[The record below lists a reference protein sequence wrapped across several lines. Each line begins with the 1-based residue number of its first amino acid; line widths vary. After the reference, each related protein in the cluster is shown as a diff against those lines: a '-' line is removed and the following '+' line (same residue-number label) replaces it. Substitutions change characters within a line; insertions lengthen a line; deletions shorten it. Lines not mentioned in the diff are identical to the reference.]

1 MSFVEEPVS
10 VGGVKGVTFSDPEVR
25 RCPFPTYHQLRA
37 ECPVYQD
44 PVSGNYVLTRYEDV
58 RRAVLNKS
66 LSAKTGVIQTRKSS
80 ISDQVD
86 RMYEEQGYLPVDTLV
101 TNDPPS
107 HRHFRVL
114 VDKAFTRE
122 KVTGLD
128 PQIEASVAELIE
140 SFADEPEIDF
150 FERFAMRLPMTV
162 FTDILGTTDRDLAK
176 FKRWTEMSL
185 ESSNPVLTPEREL
198 QIVPHVIELQRFL
211 AANAERVMAQPDDSL
226 LSTIANA
233 QVDGRSLTMQ
243 ELVSILFLLFL
254 AGGETTANAL
264 SGGIKLLIDK
274 PELADMIRDDP
285 VKMDAFIEETLRIM
299 APATVMFRR
308 ATEPLTIG
316 DVAIPENAIIETRF
330 GAANLDPEVFPD
342 PEAVNLER
350 PNGRAHLTFGAGIH
364 MCIGNQLARGEL
376 RAAFGQ
382 LVRRFKNFRASRG
395 EASYEYTTTYVATAL
410 RNCGSAS
417 TNADRRATGGS
428 RPCVMRSQPRSRSQP
443 RDGWVSPHHATPPA
457 NSPVKLGEP
466 S

>member
-1 MSFVEEPVS
+1 MSIADGEIAAQ
-10 VGGVKGVTFSDPEVR
+10 KIDAITFSDPETR
-25 RCPFPTYHQLRA
+25 RCPFPVYHKLRA

-44 PVSGNYVLTRYEDV
+44 PVTGNYVLTRYDDV
-58 RRAVLNKS
+58 RRAVLNKT

-122 KVTGLD
+122 KVASLD
-128 PQIEASVAELIE
+128 AQIEASVAELID
-140 SFADEPEIDF
+140 SFIDAPEVDF
-150 FERFAMRLPMTV
+150 FERFAMRLPMIV
-162 FTDILGTTDRDLAK
+162 FTDILGTTERDLTK

-185 ESSNPVLTPEREL
+185 ESSNPVLAPEREL
-198 QIVPHVIELQRFL
+198 EIVPHVIELQQFL
-211 AANAERVMAQPDDSL
+211 AANSERVRANPDDSL
-226 LSTIANA
+226 LSTIANS

-264 SGGIKLLIDK
+264 SGGIKLIIER

-285 VKMDAFIEETLRIM
+285 AKMDAFIEETLRIM

-308 ATEPLTIG
+308 ATEALTIG

-330 GAANLDPEVFPD
+330 GAANLDPDVFPD
-342 PEAVNLER
+342 PETVDLAR

-382 LVRRFKNFRASRG
+382 LVDRLTNIRASRG
-395 EASYEYTTTYVATAL
+395 EASYEYTTTYVAYGLTRL
-410 RNCGSAS
+410 WISFDKR
-417 TNADRRATGGS
+417 
-428 RPCVMRSQPRSRSQP
+428 
-443 RDGWVSPHHATPPA
+443 
-457 NSPVKLGEP
+457 
-466 S
+466 